1 MGAASINPNPVF
13 ANWPTGQSLPTGYV
27 VNGVTPIVTKVPG
40 NTSPYKLG
48 TTISASTAST
58 QGLSINRV
66 LDASITTGMWVVLEV
81 DAHRGSGTFAGC
93 GVLFRFLNSSG
104 ASIGDFPVSLFTD
117 ADIAGTVGEGGNI
130 QRWRK
135 LVQITGAGAN
145 GWQIFL
151 MDRYVSMGGYTSAA
165 TSHYIEWHKI
175 SIRPASD
182 QEIAAKKATADIAG
196 VASTVSQQAS
206 ALAGLQNNY
215 ASLSSTVAVQGG
227 RVDVQQAAIG
237 NLQGRTAAFFQVEA
251 VAGGRAQLRV
261 YADAN
266 GGAGVDIIGNLGV
279 SGDGI
284 FGGTINPEALRLDRF
299 VKRMS
304 GGGNGTPG
312 TGQTLLLYAA
322 ELGTTTPSGS
332 YAIEFT
338 GSLQTN
344 VGTQASTVNGRP
356 FYDRRAAD
364 GGVRLLITKGG
375 VTLVNEIYTASEWVG
390 TNNINLRQLTF
401 SITKILDPS
410 NDTSSG
416 PTTVLI
422 YAIRGN
428 TDTGQMDEGDYYSR
442 TISADYNNVNANI
455 KVKWTFI

>member
-1 MGAASINPNPVF
+1 
-13 ANWPTGQSLPTGYV
+13 
-27 VNGVTPIVTKVPG
+27 
-40 NTSPYKLG
+40 
-48 TTISASTAST
+48 
-58 QGLSINRV
+58 
-66 LDASITTGMWVVLEV
+66 
-81 DAHRGSGTFAGC
+81 
-93 GVLFRFLNSSG
+93 
-104 ASIGDFPVSLFTD
+104 
-117 ADIAGTVGEGGNI
+117 
-130 QRWRK
+130 
-135 LVQITGAGAN
+135 
-145 GWQIFL
+145 
-151 MDRYVSMGGYTSAA
+151 
-165 TSHYIEWHKI
+165 
-175 SIRPASD
+175 
-182 QEIAAKKATADIAG
+182 
-196 VASTVSQQAS
+196 
-206 ALAGLQNNY
+206 
-215 ASLSSTVAVQGG
+215 
-227 RVDVQQAAIG
+227 
-237 NLQGRTAAFFQVEA
+237 
-251 VAGGRAQLRV
+251 
-261 YADAN
+261 
-266 GGAGVDIIGNLGV
+266 
-279 SGDGI
+279 
-284 FGGTINPEALRLDRF
+284 
-299 VKRMS
+299 MS